1 MGDESRSAD
10 DVWLDAMEARDLAD
24 RDNFV
29 ELRAKALEIYPHH
42 EDALMSE
49 IRELFSRT
57 GPRGDRPTKMSLQE
71 AAKGL
76 HKCRIVIAENPE
88 NEEAWA
94 IGGRLLVDELGMFE
108 DALQWWDSRRTF
120 DPKAVVPLVEQV
132 AILAEFGEYAEAAD
146 RIDLIFGENMEQP
159 DPKSM
164 MRLRTMS
171 EQIKMAAANST
182 DFFRPNNPSDEGW
195 IRIKAFSSRKPT
207 TETFWLLTFLMPLV
221 WIEAIGFQWLQTNG
235 ILSGGFSTMVL
246 GFLIIFASFLYGS
259 RWVKRHVHRLN
270 RPAHELTRAIN
281 AELSSGLL
289 CIPNEYR
296 ESRLYRALR
305 DKRSISSMERLDRII
320 ENGERMSRKWTFTLP
335 IWAEILTIPEE
346 E

>member
-1 MGDESRSAD
+1 
-10 DVWLDAMEARDLAD
+10 MEARDLAD

-49 IRELFSRT
+49 IRELFSLT
-57 GPRGDRPTKMSLQE
+57 GPRGDRPTKMSLKD
-71 AAKGL
+71 AAIGQQ
-76 HKCRIVIAENPE
+76 KCRTVIANNPA

-108 DALQWWDSRRTF
+108 DALQWWDSRITF